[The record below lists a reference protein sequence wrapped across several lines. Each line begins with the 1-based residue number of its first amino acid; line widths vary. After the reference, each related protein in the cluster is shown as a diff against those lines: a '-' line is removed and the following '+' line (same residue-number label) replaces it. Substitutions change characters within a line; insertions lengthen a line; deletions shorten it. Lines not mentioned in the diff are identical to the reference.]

1 MTNSRLETW
10 KISVDARAQG
20 FHLRLRVSNAF
31 NKGWFNRKK
40 SKLFQL
46 SLRANIYGGLLRIKA
61 AASRLLGTLGDQ
73 SLNWKNVKWIGEFS
87 FKKKSFRI
95 KGCYVDPT
103 TRPNHRNTSCCF
115 YKSCN
120 PSYGRSFR
128 NIIVTQKKSVH
139 ESHNDNSYPKFWE
152 AQLTSLMGNLSL
164 LSYFVNKRERGASIV
179 QAAGV
184 LTTLIVLL
192 QLAIAGAMPLL
203 VFCATAAACLIGFAV
218 NSLNYTNFISDGA
231 WKVWTDILG
240 VGGMYVLTQVVW
252 LTFVPRLPRSKL
264 PGIIAAALLLVF
276 IELANWGWLPAA
288 LLSILE
294 GISGWI
300 ATLLFIW
307 SPVSQL
313 YSNIRNPANLHGL
326 SVFTI
331 LLALVGN
338 GMLIPRALF
347 IRDMMWFTG
356 SSWGSIVQGWAIL
369 LSMYLN
375 KAANSFL
382 FWGVTCGFILWLGA
396 IALKDMHAYSLSNP
410 LDPFIELLQ
419 GKRKYEIS
427 K

>member
-1 MTNSRLETW
+1 MEADAPILHPKEKYESIFFVNEEAQTQMLQVVGDGYDGYFHSGYEEKERELYLQWDLMT
-10 KISVDARAQG
+10 ARVAEFAILPFLLMQFPQIILNAQNLIAG
-20 FHLRLRVSNAF
+20 NESA
-31 NKGWFNRKK
+31 
-40 SKLFQL
+40 LF
-46 SLRANIYGGLLRIKA
+46 AVEW
-61 AASRLLGTLGDQ
+61 T
-73 SLNWKNVKWIGEFS
+73 
-87 FKKKSFRI
+87 
-95 KGCYVDPT
+95 
-103 TRPNHRNTSCCF
+103 
-115 YKSCN
+115 
-120 PSYGRSFR
+120 
-128 NIIVTQKKSVH
+128 
-139 ESHNDNSYPKFWE
+139 